1 MNFPPIPLYSNNN
14 NNNTTADNDLCAIC
28 LENLSAETT
37 HTLRECNHTFHSSC
51 LIEALRANK
60 KCPLCRGQSQ
70 QGKIPHSGVILRQII
85 AYSKSKKNTNK
96 RLKELIHKY
105 EIAREACKSSAKKY
119 REFNKEHKNTLAR
132 LRRLKHEKW
141 KTMRTF
147 WHLKR
152 IVANLPILP
161 VNK

>member
-1 MNFPPIPLYSNNN
+1 MNFTPIPLYSNNDN
-14 NNNTTADNDLCAIC
+14 NQIVAGDICAIC
-28 LENLSAETT
+28 LENLSANTT
-37 HTLRECNHTFHSSC
+37 HTLRECNHTFHSEC
-51 LIEALRANK
+51 LIEALRTNR
-60 KCPLCRGQSQ
+60 KCPLCRG
-70 QGKIPHSGVILRQII
+70 GKREEKVPHSGVILRQII

-119 REFNKEHKNTLAR
+119 REFNKEHKNTLKR
-132 LRRLKHEKW
+132 LSKLKHEKW

-147 WHLKR
+147 WGIKR
-152 IVANLPILP
+152 VVANLPILP

>member
-1 MNFPPIPLYSNNN
+1 MNFPPIPLYSNNDN
-14 NNNTTADNDLCAIC
+14 NQTTAVDLCAIC

-37 HTLRECNHTFHSSC
+37 HTLRECKHTFHSSC

-60 KCPLCRGQSQ
+60 KCPLCRGHSQ
-70 QGKIPHSGVILRQII
+70 EKIPHSGVVLRQII

-96 RLKELIHKY
+96 RLKALIHKY
-105 EIAREACKSSAKKY
+105 EIAREACKASAKKY
-119 REFNKEHKNTLAR
+119 KEFSKEQRNILTR

-147 WHLKR
+147 WGIKR